1 MSERLIIFSPS
12 SIFGAYL
19 LLRSGGSGSQFS
31 RRLQREEESRAE
43 RQRESTASPGS
54 LSLQSL
60 ELQVG
65 DSFPASSFLFLTI
78 PVGLLLATGAV
89 AERTRQD
96 YCKAPLRPLRFLF
109 PFIFQRK
116 NNSNSPHSLPPSFP
130 EEKWDGKVRVGVGGG
145 VYV

>member
-116 NNSNSPHSLPPSFP
+116 TTATALIPFPPLSQRRNGTGRCV
-130 EEKWDGKVRVGVGGG
+130 WGWGWG